1 MNNQQPI
8 QYQQIPIQQQQQP
21 QQPQQQNAQ
30 QQQQQRPTTTNIVS
44 PIQIQPQ
51 PQQQQQQPQQQNP
64 SLISPRNNTKNT
76 TISSNASPINP
87 ITSPLPTTTMLTQ
100 NLLSIENKAT
110 QLQQINKEIF
120 RLLKITTPTTSTPSS
135 SSSSLIQDNNNNN
148 DNNNNSSS
156 NDINSLEYFKNVHL
170 LNQYKT
176 KVFELIKELQNDLVN
191 QNPNTY
197 FLTPV
202 LNDQQ
207 DTLFYEPPLPI
218 TNNNNNNNNN
228 NTAESLNPEGNTEI
242 NNSEK
247 MIETSPILPFTAEQ
261 HNTKL
266 FIEKFQQHLTVETVQ
281 KQLQEWDSVSKDRD
295 KLNKNADRVK
305 QTLFNDKNR

>member
-1 MNNQQPI
+1 MNNQQQQQQQPI
-8 QYQQIPIQQQQQP
+8 QYQPQQIPIPQQQQP
-21 QQPQQQNAQ
+21 QQNAQ
-30 QQQQQRPTTTNIVS
+30 QPTTNIVS
-44 PIQIQPQ
+44 PIQAQHP
-51 PQQQQQQPQQQNP
+51 QNP
-64 SLISPRNNTKNT
+64 SLISPRTTNT
-76 TISSNASPINP
+76 TMVSNTPPINP
-87 ITSPLPTTTMLTQ
+87 ITSPLPTNTMLTQ

-110 QLQQINKEIF
+110 QLQQLNKEIF
-120 RLLKITTPTTSTPSS
+120 RLLKITTPTTSSPSF
-135 SSSSLIQDNNNNN
+135 IQDNNDGNNNNNCNN
-148 DNNNNSSS
+148 DNKNNN
-156 NDINSLEYFKNVHL
+156 NNNNNNNKNNNINSLEYFKNVHL

-218 TNNNNNNNNN
+218 TNNNNN
-228 NTAESLNPEGNTEI
+228 TVAPLNPEGSTEPNTTATTD
-242 NNSEK
+242 K
-247 MIETSPILPFTAEQ
+247 METSPILPFTAEQ
-261 HNTKL
+261 HNAKL
-266 FIEKFQQHLTVETVQ
+266 FVEKFQQHLTVETVQ

>member
-8 QYQQIPIQQQQQP
+8 QYQPQQIPIQQQQQ
-21 QQPQQQNAQ
+21 QNA

-44 PIQIQPQ
+44 PIQVQQQPQQPQ
-51 PQQQQQQPQQQNP
+51 PQQPQQNP
-64 SLISPRNNTKNT
+64 SLISPRNTTKNT

-110 QLQQINKEIF
+110 QLKQINKEIF
-120 RLLKITTPTTSTPSS
+120 RLLKITTPTTSTSS
-135 SSSSLIQDNNNNN
+135 SSSSLIQDNNDNNN
-148 DNNNNSSS
+148 DNNNSSS

-176 KVFELIKELQNDLVN
+176 KVYELIKELQNDLVN

-218 TNNNNNNNNN
+218 ANNNNNNNNNN
-228 NTAESLNPEGNTEI
+228 NTTESLNPEGSNEL

-247 MIETSPILPFTAEQ
+247 MKLPFTAEQ